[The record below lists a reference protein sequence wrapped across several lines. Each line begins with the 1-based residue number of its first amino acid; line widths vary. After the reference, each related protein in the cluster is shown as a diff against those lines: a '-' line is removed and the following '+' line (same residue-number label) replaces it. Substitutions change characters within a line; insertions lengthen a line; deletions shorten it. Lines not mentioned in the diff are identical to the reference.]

1 MPRNEISPAA
11 ATFRS
16 WVFSS
21 TLLGLSLAF
30 VPTLGAEPVPPP
42 AGQPT
47 EKSSVPAAAPA
58 EPTAGEKP
66 ADPPPRPEAPV
77 AEVEAVPPPGETK
90 SEVTLV
96 PGVPLEEPTPEK
108 PAEGTAEQAAEPAVD
123 APGVESPVEAP
134 APGEELPPDSALP
147 LAETANPPAPGAAP
161 TAEEQKTE
169 AEKQEDKRNAY
180 ERCGDGPDD
189 PTWLDKFGYGVYRTV
204 CASATWLDNF
214 FGGDR
219 GLRERDR
226 SYGRVGVGASWD
238 EFNGTSAKFRF
249 KAKVQFPNTENRFNA
264 FLGRYEEDEFIQGQ
278 VDDVGS
284 VPAIFR
290 ETQEKDWLLGFGYNP
305 VRSSRSRVD
314 VDAGVRLDFP
324 IDPFVKGTWRYYAFM
339 SDTRLLRIAQTVFW
353 TNHLEFGT
361 TTRVDAERVL
371 GENLHV
377 RWQGLGTMAQK
388 TEGVDWRTSLIL
400 YQHLGGLRAIAWE
413 AEAEGETDAYVPVE
427 FYGLRAVYRQRF
439 FRDDL
444 FLELQARLFWPKSI
458 DHPEREA
465 TPGIGFGFEML
476 WGDQPK
482 LTLRRSK
489 RTAANTP
496 ATTN

>member
-1 MPRNEISPAA
+1 MPRHQRSPAA
-11 ATFRS
+11 VLFGSIFFCAIAICAPAPAL
-16 WVFSS
+16 W
-21 TLLGLSLAF
+21 
-30 VPTLGAEPVPPP
+30 AEPATPPPP
-42 AGQPT
+42 A
-47 EKSSVPAAAPA
+47 E
-58 EPTAGEKP
+58 E
-66 ADPPPRPEAPV
+66 PPPRPPEAAPPV
-77 AEVEAVPPPGETK
+77 AEVEAIPEPGETD
-90 SEVTLV
+90 SPVTVV
-96 PGVPLEEPTPEK
+96 PGVELVEPTESKPE
-108 PAEGTAEQAAEPAVD
+108 PGSAEQAAEPTVD
-123 APGVESPVEAP
+123 APGVDAPVEA
-134 APGEELPPDSALP
+134 ASPGQELPADSALP
-147 LAETANPPAPGAAP
+147 VAESADPPAPGSAPAAEDP
-161 TAEEQKTE
+161 QSDDQKSDEQK
-169 AEKQEDKRNAY
+169 AEDKRNAY
-180 ERCGDGPDD
+180 ERCGDGPQD

-249 KAKVQFPNTENRFNA
+249 KAKVQFPAAEHRFNA
-264 FLGRYEEDEFIQGQ
+264 FFGRYEQDEFIQGQ
-278 VDDVGS
+278 VDDVGA

-305 VRSSRSRVD
+305 VRSARSRVD

-339 SDTRLLRIAQTVFW
+339 SDTRLLRVAQTVFW

-361 TTRVDAERVL
+361 TTRIDAEQVL
-371 GENLHV
+371 GDNLHL
-377 RWQGLGTMAQK
+377 RWQGLGTIAQE
-388 TEGVDWRTSLIL
+388 TEGVDWRTSLIV

-413 AEAEGETDAYVPVE
+413 AEAEGESDAYVPLE

-444 FLELQARLFWPKSI
+444 FLELQARYFWPKSI
-458 DHPEREA
+458 DHPEREG

-489 RTAANTP
+489 RTSP
-496 ATTN
+496 ASPPPTSPPNPF